1 MKKLILFAT
10 GVGLGVYL
18 AKQLDENPR
27 AQAAMDVAATK
38 AKNFGAAVSEGFR
51 EREAELAKPASKTAG
66 TSSRKPAAKKTTAR
80 KTAVKKT
87 STI

>member
-1 MKKLILFAT
+1 MKKLIWFAT

-27 AQAAMDVAATK
+27 AQEAVDVAAEK

-51 EREAELAKPASKTAG
+51 EREAELAKPATPKRPTASSKKPAV
-66 TSSRKPAAKKTTAR
+66 RKPAAKKTSAS
-80 KTAVKKT
+80 K
-87 STI
+87 

>member
-18 AKQLDENPR
+18 AKQLDENPQAR
-27 AQAAMDVAATK
+27 AAMDVATAK

-51 EREAELAKPASKTAG
+51 EREAELAKSAAKPKVASA
-66 TSSRKPAAKKTTAR
+66 RKPVAKKTTA
-80 KTAVKKT
+80 KQPVTKKT
-87 STI
+87 QTN